1 MIQIYTDQSINK
13 FLSMY
18 LYMEELHPDTVI
30 FGNDWYTSRR
40 KINNIPEPCW
50 ITVDTY
56 HTFSDHLPTIF
67 IQVEPQ
73 IIRPSEQ
80 YLIEN
85 CHKYHTIFT
94 FNQNVLDKCPN
105 AKKYVHGT
113 SWVSASE
120 QVDISKKKF
129 KISSL
134 TSTKRVGE
142 SRGHV
147 LRQVLYHYQHL
158 FQHIPFTWYRSRAQ
172 IPHLIDYGNNPLLSS
187 KNELFDEF
195 QFALVIENS
204 KETNYFTEKI
214 MDCLLTK
221 TIPLYWGC
229 PNIAEYFDTT
239 GWIILET
246 EAIEELHEKYRTLTP
261 DYYSKYSD
269 IIEKNYEKAKTY
281 MDLINNINHAVS
293 IRNHL

>member
-1 MIQIYTDQSINK
+1 MA
-13 FLSMY
+13 
-18 LYMEELHPDTVI
+18 ELHPDTII
-30 FGNDWYTSRR
+30 FGNNWYTSRQ
-40 KINNIPEPCW
+40 KINNIPEPCC
-50 ITVDTY
+50 ITIDTY

-73 IIRPSEQ
+73 IINPSEQ

-85 CHKYHTIFT
+85 YHKYHTIFT

-105 AKKYVHGT
+105 AKKYIYGT
-113 SWVSASE
+113 SWISLNN
-120 QVDISKKKF
+120 VDISKKQF
-129 KISSL
+129 KISSV
-134 TSTKRVGE
+134 SGSKRIGE

-147 LRQVLYHYQHL
+147 LRQVLYHHQHL
-158 FQHIPFTWYRSRAQ
+158 FHEVPMTWYRSKLQ

-187 KNELFDEF
+187 KDELFDEF
-195 QFALVIENS
+195 QFALAIENS
-204 KETNYFTEKI
+204 KETNYFTEKL

-246 EAIEELHEKYRTLTP
+246 ESVEEFLEKCRTLTS
-261 DYYSKYSD
+261 DYYSTYTN
-269 IIEKNYEKAKTY
+269 IIEKNYETAKQY
-281 MDLINNINHAVS
+281 IHFIDNLNNAVS
-293 IRNHL
+293 TRNHV

>member
-1 MIQIYTDQSINK
+1 M
-13 FLSMY
+13 
-18 LYMEELHPDTVI
+18 YMEELHPDTVI
-30 FGNDWYTSRR
+30 FGNDWYTSRH
-40 KINNIPEPCW
+40 KIHNIPEPCW
-50 ITVDTY
+50 ITIDTY

-73 IIRPSEQ
+73 VIRASEQ

-85 CHKYHTIFT
+85 YHKYHTIYT

-105 AKKYVHGT
+105 AKKYVYGT
-113 SWVSASE
+113 SWISPNNI
-120 QVDISKKKF
+120 DISKKQF

-134 TSTKRVGE
+134 SGSKRVGE

-147 LRQVLYHYQHL
+147 LRQVLYHHQHL
-158 FQHIPFTWYRSRAQ
+158 FQDIPFTWYRSKAQ
-172 IPHLIDYGNNPLLSS
+172 IPHLIDYGNNPFISSTLSG
-187 KNELFDEF
+187 KTELFDEF
-195 QFALVIENS
+195 QFSLVIENS
-204 KETNYFTEKI
+204 KEINYFTEKI

-246 EAIEELHEKYRTLTP
+246 ESVEELLEKCKILTP
-261 DYYSKYSD
+261 DYYNTYTN
-269 IIEKNYEKAKTY
+269 IIEKNYETAKQYIHFT
-281 MDLINNINHAVS
+281 DNLNHAVS
-293 IRNHL
+293 TRNYL